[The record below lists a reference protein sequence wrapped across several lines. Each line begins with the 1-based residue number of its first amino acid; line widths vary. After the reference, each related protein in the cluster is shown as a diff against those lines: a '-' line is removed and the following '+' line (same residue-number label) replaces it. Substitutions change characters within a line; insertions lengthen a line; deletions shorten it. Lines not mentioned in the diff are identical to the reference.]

1 MQLDSPHPDYERFA
15 VSVKDCRECGRPETW
30 HVNEQDETQPP
41 SCERAEVYAI
51 YLLDRAATHD
61 ERFE

>member
-51 YLLDRAATHD
+51 
-61 ERFE
+61 